1 MLIIITGGLGFLGSQ
16 LAKRLSSEGYEIII
30 IDKKRVKKEELFNK
44 LENIKIYGG
53 VDLTSSKLV
62 NRIKI
67 NKPNIILHCAGQPS
81 AARSFEVPSQDL
93 NINISGTLN
102 IINWAKKNYT
112 QKIIYASTF
121 NVYQE
126 NVDYP
131 HLKESF
137 LCEPKSLYAVSKLS
151 AENYIKVYCNFLN
164 IKWNIVR
171 MFNIYGP
178 GQDPNNK
185 YLGMISIFLNMAK
198 KNGKIFIKGSLD
210 RFRDFVFIDDVLY
223 AWGLI
228 IKDKKYFNNVYN
240 IGSGKKTVIKDLIKV
255 ISSVLDKRI
264 IVKVEKGTPGDF
276 LGCYANIEKIKN
288 HLGYSPKYNLV
299 QGLKIFN
306 KWLNENEQY

>member
-16 LAKRLSSEGYEIII
+16 LAKKLSNEGYEIII
-30 IDKKRVKKEELFNK
+30 IDKKRIKKKKLFNK
-44 LENIKIYGG
+44 QEKVKIYGG
-53 VDLTSSKLV
+53 IDLSSSKSI
-62 NRIKI
+62 NKIKI

-81 AARSFEVPSQDL
+81 AARSFEIPSQDL
-93 NINISGTLN
+93 GINISGTLN
-102 IINWAKKNYT
+102 IISWAKKNYT
-112 QKIIYASTF
+112 KKIIYASTF

-126 NVDYP
+126 KIDNA
-131 HLKESF
+131 HLKETF

-210 RFRDFVFIDDVLY
+210 RFRDFVFIDDVLH
-223 AWGLI
+223 AWKLI

-240 IGSGKKTVIKDLIKV
+240 IGSGKKTLIKDLIKE
-255 ISSVLDKRI
+255 ISSVLDKKI
-264 IVKVEKGTPGDF
+264 IIKVEKGTPGDF
-276 LGCYANIEKIKN
+276 LGCYANIGKIKN
-288 HLGYSPKYNLV
+288 HLGYSPKYNLK
-299 QGLKIFN
+299 QGLKLFN
-306 KWLNENEQY
+306 KWLNKNEKY

>member
-178 GQDPNNK
+178 GQDPCQ
-185 YLGMISIFLNMAK
+185 GCC
-198 KNGKIFIKGSLD
+198 
-210 RFRDFVFIDDVLY
+210 
-223 AWGLI
+223 
-228 IKDKKYFNNVYN
+228 
-240 IGSGKKTVIKDLIKV
+240 
-255 ISSVLDKRI
+255 
-264 IVKVEKGTPGDF
+264 DF
-276 LGCYANIEKIKN
+276 LR
-288 HLGYSPKYNLV
+288 STWW
-299 QGLKIFN
+299 Q
-306 KWLNENEQY
+306 

>member
-16 LAKRLSSEGYEIII
+16 LAKRLLSQGYEIII
-30 IDKKRVKKEELFNK
+30 IDKKKVKKEKLFNK

-53 VDLTSSKLV
+53 VDLTSNKSV
-62 NRIKI
+62 NKIKI

-102 IINWAKKNYT
+102 MISWAKKNYT

-131 HLKESF
+131 RLKETF

-178 GQDPNNK
+178 GQDSSNK

-240 IGSGKKTVIKDLIKV
+240 IGSGKKTIIKDLIKD

-288 HLGYSPKYNLV
+288 HLGYSPKYNLA

-306 KWLNENEQY
+306 KWLNENEKY

>member
-16 LAKRLSSEGYEIII
+16 LAKRLLSQGYEIII
-30 IDKKRVKKEELFNK
+30 LDKKRVKKEKLLNK

-53 VDLTSSKLV
+53 VDLTSSKSV
-62 NRIKI
+62 NKIKI

-81 AARSFEVPSQDL
+81 AARSFEVPIQDL

-102 IINWAKKNYT
+102 IISWAKKNHT

-126 NVDYP
+126 NIDYP
-131 HLKESF
+131 HLKETF

-178 GQDPNNK
+178 GQDPSNK

-223 AWGLI
+223 AWELI

-240 IGSGKKTVIKDLIKV
+240 IGSGKKTIIKDLIKD

-288 HLGYSPKYNLV
+288 HLGYSPKYNLA

>member
-30 IDKKRVKKEELFNK
+30 IDKKRFKKEELFNK

>member
-16 LAKRLSSEGYEIII
+16 LAKRLLSQGYEIII
-30 IDKKRVKKEELFNK
+30 IDKKKVKKEKLFNK
-44 LENIKIYGG
+44 LENINIYGG
-53 VDLTSSKLV
+53 VDLTSNKSV
-62 NRIKI
+62 NKIKI

-102 IINWAKKNYT
+102 MISWAKKNYT

-131 HLKESF
+131 RLKETF

-178 GQDPNNK
+178 GQDSSNK

-240 IGSGKKTVIKDLIKV
+240 IGSGKKTIIKDLIKD

-288 HLGYSPKYNLV
+288 HLGYSPKYNLA

-306 KWLNENEQY
+306 KWLNENEKY

>member
-16 LAKRLSSEGYEIII
+16 LAKRLLSQGYEIII
-30 IDKKRVKKEELFNK
+30 IDKKKVKKEKLFNK

-53 VDLTSSKLV
+53 VDLTSNKSV
-62 NRIKI
+62 NKIKI

-102 IINWAKKNYT
+102 MISWAKKNYT

-131 HLKESF
+131 RLKETF

-178 GQDPNNK
+178 GQDSSNK

-210 RFRDFVFIDDVLY
+210 RFRYFVFIDDVLY

-240 IGSGKKTVIKDLIKV
+240 IGSGKKTIIKDLIKD

-276 LGCYANIEKIKN
+276 LGCYANIEKIIST
-288 HLGYSPKYNLV
+288 LRSC
-299 QGLKIFN
+299 
-306 KWLNENEQY
+306 

>member
-81 AARSFEVPSQDL
+81 ASRSFEVPIQDL

-126 NVDYP
+126 NIDYP
-131 HLKESF
+131 HLKETF

-228 IKDKKYFNNVYN
+228 IKDKKYFNNIYN

-299 QGLKIFN
+299 EGLKIFN